1 MSLIQTL
8 VLIGIL
14 VACVYFIMENMNNDD
29 SNEKFS
35 DKQFEFQPTLENFD
49 GVEVEHMTPSNE
61 SNEPN
66 EIAKTN
72 ANEDP
77 PKQQVH
83 AEPSEKGCDCDNTL
97 NSKDLLPNN
106 TSHDWDSYCKGSAS
120 VQIDPTD
127 FLLEPIIQ
135 QTLGPT
141 LRNANLQIRSE
152 PPNPQMQVSPITIYN
167 CSRSTQ
173 KTI

>member
-1 MSLIQTL
+1 
-8 VLIGIL
+8 
-14 VACVYFIMENMNNDD
+14 MENMNNDD

-35 DKQFEFQPTLENFD
+35 DEQFEFQPTLENFD
-49 GVEVEHMTPSNE
+49 GVEVEHMTPT
-61 SNEPN
+61 NEPN
-66 EIAKTN
+66 ETVKTN

-120 VQIDPTD
+120 TQIDSTDSQIDFFLVSTPT
-127 FLLEPIIQ
+127 LN
-135 QTLGPT
+135 TS
-141 LRNANLQIRSE
+141 LRNANRQIRSE
-152 PPNPQMQVSPITIYN
+152 PPNPQMQVSPWLQSTIVPDQLRKPFELG
-167 CSRSTQ
+167 SM
-173 KTI
+173 